1 MMIHSILR
9 QASDGGSSHQNEQS
23 YLAGGQALKRWIG
36 MPSRLEVSILIPYWE
51 LGQIRKPLRID

>member
-23 YLAGGQALKRWIG
+23 YLAGGQALKRWIDATEAG
-36 MPSRLEVSILIPYWE
+36 GVNPCSL
-51 LGQIRKPLRID
+51 LGIRTDQKTAEN

>member
-23 YLAGGQALKRWIG
+23 YLAGGQGLNRWIDATEARG
-36 MPSRLEVSILIPYWE
+36 INPYSL
-51 LGQIRKPLRID
+51 LGIRTDQ